1 MGEMHDENGTGEP
14 RPGEVKAGGERQ
26 AEKAAEGAPKAEAPV
41 AAETVPAPEAVVEAE
56 AVMAPETVPAAEA
69 GPAAE
74 EVAAAEPEAA
84 VAEAPGASE
93 GSAAAPGGEAV
104 EAPGASEGSAAAP
117 GGEAVEAPAPAS
129 PEKLARTR
137 ELVEGLLRRLGVEA
151 ELEVRDTPE
160 AIACSLKIRSGGE
173 LFASGPRGQ
182 VLEAAQYLVNKMV
195 NREREAEG
203 RKFVSL
209 ELGGFAEPAADPAL
223 ERMAIRLGE
232 AAKRMGKTL
241 TVVPM
246 PSKDRRAVHVALA
259 GVEGVRTRS
268 EGDGLFRRLLVEPEG
283 R

>member
-84 VAEAPGASE
+84 VA
-93 GSAAAPGGEAV
+93 